1 MALKDFDPYL
11 YFEVC
16 TPNAAKPAKVAKDN
30 LSLASLATLAPNVII
45 FPIHKTLK
53 NKNGER

>member
-11 YFEVC
+11 HFEVC

-30 LSLASLATLAPNVII
+30 PSLASLATLAPNVII
-45 FPIHKTLK
+45 FPIHRISK
-53 NKNGER
+53 NKDKLL